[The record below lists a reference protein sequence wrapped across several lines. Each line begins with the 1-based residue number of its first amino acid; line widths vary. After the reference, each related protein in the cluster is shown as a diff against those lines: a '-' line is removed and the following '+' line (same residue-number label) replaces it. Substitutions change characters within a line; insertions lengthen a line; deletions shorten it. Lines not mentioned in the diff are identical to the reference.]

1 MLISLAALGLAA
13 AQPAAAGTLGEIR
26 MHLFYQETGRLS
38 PDISPPA
45 SFAGFNIGI
54 GEGDAEERADDLLV
68 VVELRSTGEQFIET
82 PLRVVARGGEG
93 NGVLGERRW
102 ESVGTGENGRAYL
115 PLYLRD
121 VGCAGEIRV
130 TATFGST
137 NRSETLAL
145 ECGE

>member
-1 MLISLAALGLAA
+1 MIMSLAALALAA
-13 AQPAAAGTLGEIR
+13 AQPAAGTLGDIR

-45 SFAGFNIGI
+45 TFTGWNTGI
-54 GEGDAEERADDLLV
+54 GEGDAEEAADDLVV
-68 VVELRSTGEQFIET
+68 VVEVRADGHQFIET

-93 NGVLGERRW
+93 NRVLAERRW
-102 ESVGTGENGRAYL
+102 DSVLTSEAGRAYL

-130 TATFGST
+130 TATFGSA
-137 NRSETLAL
+137 NRSETLTL
-145 ECGE
+145 DCGE

>member
-1 MLISLAALGLAA
+1 MIMSLAALALAA
-13 AQPAAAGTLGEIR
+13 AQPAAGTLGDIR

-45 SFAGFNIGI
+45 SFSGWNTII
-54 GEGDAEERADDLLV
+54 GEGDAEEAADDLVV
-68 VVELRSTGEQFIET
+68 VVEIRADGHHFIDT

-93 NGVLGERRW
+93 NRVLAERRFDDVLT
-102 ESVGTGENGRAYL
+102 SDAGRAYL

-130 TATFGST
+130 TATFGSE
-137 NRSETLAL
+137 NRSETLTL
-145 ECGE
+145 DCGE

>member
-1 MLISLAALGLAA
+1 MISSLAALALAGN
-13 AQPAAAGTLGEIR
+13 QPAAATLGEIR

-45 SFAGFNIGI
+45 SFAGWNVGI
-54 GEGDAEERADDLLV
+54 GEGDAEEAANDLLV
-68 VVELRSTGEQFIET
+68 VVEMRADGEQFVEM

-93 NGVLGERRW
+93 NRILGERRW
-102 ESVGTGENGRAYL
+102 DSVLTSAGGRSYL

-130 TATFGST
+130 TATFGSA
-137 NRSETLAL
+137 NRSETLSL

>member
-1 MLISLAALGLAA
+1 MISSLIAIALAGS
-13 AQPAAAGTLGEIR
+13 QPAAATLGDIR

-45 SFAGFNIGI
+45 SFTGWNTGI
-54 GEGDAEERADDLLV
+54 GEGDAEEAANDLV
-68 VVELRSTGEQFIET
+68 VVIEVRSNGEEFIET

-93 NGVLGERRW
+93 NRVLGERRW
-102 ESVGTGENGRAYL
+102 ETMLTSNAGRAYL

-130 TATFGST
+130 TVTFGSA
-137 NRSETLAL
+137 NRSETLSL